1 LPAPRHHVEAHLHA
15 QSLFLRHELHR
26 APQRTGV
33 LILVSMFERRI
44 EIIPDLGFRNR
55 VSDADWDAIVARMT
69 PRMRRERPF
78 HALQEALTALETL
91 LIDKGFRP
99 LKAPGTNLSDRPI
112 EERGA

>member
-1 LPAPRHHVEAHLHA
+1 MHA

-44 EIIPDLGFRNR
+44 EIIPDIGFRNR
-55 VSDADWDAIVARMT
+55 VSDADWAAIVARMT
-69 PRMRRERPF
+69 PRLQRETPF
-78 HALQEALTALETL
+78 HALQEALTAVETL
-91 LIDKGFRP
+91 LVDNGIRP
-99 LKAPGTNLSDRPI
+99 V